1 MDEFVYFLVYAI
13 YISISSAI
21 AYPLL
26 KCKCQSPKSV
36 SSAIDMVFFNC
47 LILGL
52 LPILPLLMK
61 YPPKNTMSLAE
72 NYEYHEKK
80 KIWIWNK

>member
-1 MDEFVYFLVYAI
+1 MDKLIYLLAYAG

-26 KCKCQSPKSV
+26 KWKSQHPRSI
-36 SSAIDMVFFNC
+36 SSAIDMVFFNT

-52 LPILPLLMK
+52 LPVLTFLMK
-61 YPPKNTMSLAE
+61 YPPKHPVSPSE
-72 NYEYHEKK
+72 SYEYYDKK
-80 KIWIWNK
+80 KIWVWNK